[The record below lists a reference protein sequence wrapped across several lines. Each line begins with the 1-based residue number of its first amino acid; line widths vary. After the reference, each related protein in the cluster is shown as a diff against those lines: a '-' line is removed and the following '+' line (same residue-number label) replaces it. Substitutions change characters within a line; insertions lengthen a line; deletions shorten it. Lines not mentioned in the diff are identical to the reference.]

1 MIRLLYVSSVSAC
14 FEHENDDIYF
24 TKEFTAEIDG
34 KEVYRG
40 NTNVFSVFD
49 LKPDTEYRMTVKP
62 VGEIVEFR
70 TKSETAAL
78 NARDFGAVGD
88 GVTEDTEAI
97 QTAINCTFEG
107 GRVVIPEGTYLIA
120 PIILKSGVTIEL
132 KKGATLLGHTEV
144 GKYRILPG
152 EIKDETG
159 HEVQISTWE
168 GDPAVSHQPLIAAY
182 GCRDIAIVGEG
193 VIDGNAQNSVWWLNH
208 KARKEGR
215 PRLVFLNAC
224 RNVTIHGITGQN
236 AASWQFHPYF
246 SEDVN
251 FYNMSVFAPKV
262 SPNTDGCDP
271 ESCDRVNIIGCR
283 FSVGDDC
290 IAIKSGKLYMGRKY
304 KRPANR
310 HTIRNCLMEY
320 GHGAVVLGSEMSGG
334 VTNLTVNR
342 CLFRQADRGLRIKT
356 RRGRGKDAVIDG
368 VTFEKIKMVDVLTPL
383 VMNMYYF
390 CDPDGKTE
398 YVWSRKRLPVDDG
411 TPYLGKFTF
420 RDMECEGVNVACGY
434 FDGLPEMPIKEVE
447 LENVSFKIAENA
459 EAGLPAMMSFI
470 APCRK
475 SGLYFDNVETVK
487 LKNVTFEGVENE
499 EIVTGNV
506 KNYERE

>member
-1 MIRLLYVSSVSAC
+1 MRLDIRYSNHPEDSKKYDTETLRERYLIEKVFEADEAC
-14 FEHENDDIYF
+14 FTYSHQDRIIAGGVMPVEKEVMLGTCKELAAEYF
-24 TKEFTAEIDG
+24 LERREMGAINVGGKGYIVLDGTRYEMNEKDGMYISMGTKEVVFGSYDRKAPAKFYINSCPAHRSYPTVHIPFEKANHVPLGEAETLNKRVINQYVHPAVCESCQLAMGMTVLDPTSVWNTMPCHTHERRM
-34 KEVYRG
+34 EVY
-40 NTNVFSVFD
+40 F
-49 LKPDTEYRMTVKP
+49 Y
-62 VGEIVEFR
+62 
-70 TKSETAAL
+70 
-78 NARDFGAVGD
+78 FGLQA
-88 GVTEDTEAI
+88 EDY
-97 QTAINCTFEG
+97 
-107 GRVVIPEGTYLIA
+107 VV
-120 PIILKSGVTIEL
+120 
-132 KKGATLLGHTEV
+132 H
-144 GKYRILPG
+144 
-152 EIKDETG
+152 
-159 HEVQISTWE
+159 
-168 GDPAVSHQPLIAAY
+168 
-182 GCRDIAIVGEG
+182 
-193 VIDGNAQNSVWWLNH
+193 
-208 KARKEGR
+208 
-215 PRLVFLNAC
+215 
-224 RNVTIHGITGQN
+224 
-236 AASWQFHPYF
+236 YF

-383 VMNMYYF
+383 VINMYYF